1 MSTPLVADHAAQYR
15 CYQACLGLLIP
26 AIGLSTLLRHV
37 LCVAK
42 NWTVF
47 DSCTVC
53 LIFLIIGINQNKID
67 SEVCS

>member
-15 CYQACLGLLIP
+15 CYQACLGILLP

-47 DSCTVC
+47 DELYCMPN
-53 LIFLIIGINQNKID
+53 FLNYWNK
-67 SEVCS
+67 SEQD